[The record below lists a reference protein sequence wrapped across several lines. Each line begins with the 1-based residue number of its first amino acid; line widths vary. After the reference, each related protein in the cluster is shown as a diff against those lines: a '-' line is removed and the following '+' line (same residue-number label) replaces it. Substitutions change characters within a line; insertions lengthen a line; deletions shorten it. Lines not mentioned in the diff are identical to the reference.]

1 MSKPID
7 KKLYQ
12 QAVNEA
18 KIKFDTWPSAY
29 ASMWVQKRYQEKGGK
44 YATTKKQSGGT
55 TQWRAEK
62 WINMNDWLKGKITP
76 CGMPEGM
83 DKACRP
89 IKRINAT
96 TPITAAEVI
105 AKHGLEKTKK
115 LANAKQK
122 DQSGT
127 RVNWNTGK
135 VTKRK

>member
-1 MSKPID
+1 MAEPTNKT
-7 KKLYQ
+7 LYDR
-12 QAVNEA
+12 VVSEA
-18 KIKFDTWPSAY
+18 KAKFKVWPSAY

-44 YATTKKQSGGT
+44 YTTTKKQSGGT

-76 CGMPEGM
+76 CGMPEGK

-89 IKRINAT
+89 LKRINST

-105 AKHGLEKTKK
+105 AKHGLEKTKQ

-127 RVNWNTGK
+127 RVNWNTAK
-135 VTKRK
+135 IKKK

>member
-1 MSKPID
+1 MSQPLNKI
-7 KKLYQ
+7 LYSK
-12 QAVNEA
+12 VISEA
-18 KIKFDTWPSAY
+18 KSKFKVWPSAY

-44 YATTKKQSGGT
+44 YTTTKKQSDGT

-76 CGMPEGM
+76 CGMPEGK

-89 IKRINAT
+89 LKRINAT
-96 TPITAAEVI
+96 TPITAAEVL
-105 AKHGLEKTKK
+105 AKHGLEKTKQ

-135 VTKRK
+135 ITYK

>member
-12 QAVNEA
+12 EAVREA
-18 KIKFDTWPSAY
+18 KAKFATWPSAY

-44 YATTKKQSGGT
+44 YTTTKKQSGGT

-76 CGMPEGM
+76 CGMPEGK

-89 IKRINAT
+89 LKRVNST
-96 TPITAAEVI
+96 TPITASEVLS
-105 AKHGLEKTKK
+105 KLGLKKTKQ

-135 VTKRK
+135 ITYK